1 MCLKGDAHNV
11 SQLDVTL
18 LQPDRETDLQCGGL
32 TRVQMVGSGGC
43 A

>member
-1 MCLKGDAHNV
+1 MCLQSSDLDIT
-11 SQLDVTL
+11 QLDVMH

-32 TRVQMVGSGGC
+32 TRVQMVDSGDW